1 MADLITSNQNARVK
15 LAHALQTQAKE
26 RRTESKMVLE
36 GVRLVR
42 DALQRGHVPE
52 TVLFDPD
59 QVTLEALGMAES
71 DLGRLAFQATPEVMR
86 YISDTET
93 PQGVA
98 GIFPIAP
105 PHLPATPSHIL
116 VLDAIRDPGNMGTIL
131 RSAAAAGVEGVLLAP
146 GCVDAYNPK
155 VLRAGMGAHLRI
167 PVLEASWTRIA
178 LFCEKLAVYLAD
190 MTGDIS
196 YDAVDWTER
205 HALIIGSE
213 AHGDSEQAAQLA
225 RQRVYI
231 PMGGDTE
238 SLNASVA
245 AGVML
250 LEAHRQRTR

>member
-1 MADLITSNQNARVK
+1 MADLISSNQNTRVK

-26 RRTESKMVLE
+26 RRAESKMVLE

-42 DALQRGHVPE
+42 DALLRGHVPD

-59 QVTLEALGMAES
+59 EVTLEALGMAES

-105 PHLPATPSHIL
+105 PNLPATPSHIL

-178 LFCEKLAVYLAD
+178 LYCEKLIVYLAD
-190 MTGDIS
+190 MTGDLT
-196 YDAVDWTER
+196 YDAVDWTR
-205 HALIIGSE
+205 PHALIIGSE

-250 LEAHRQRTR
+250 VEAHRQRTR